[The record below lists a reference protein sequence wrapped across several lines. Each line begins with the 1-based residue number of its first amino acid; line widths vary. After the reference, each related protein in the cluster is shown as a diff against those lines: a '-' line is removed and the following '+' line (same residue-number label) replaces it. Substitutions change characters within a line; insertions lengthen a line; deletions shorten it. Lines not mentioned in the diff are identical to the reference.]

1 MLPSSRASQIPATA
15 PTSAVTSDSGIT
27 SAAVSLVSCHLVAP
41 RAVSSAVSPSRW
53 AASSRA
59 TASSAATVSTR
70 SSSALIPSSDLAT
83 ATLSPVSAS
92 TVGRLVVRVRALSR
106 LDASPIA
113 PRPAE
118 MADRPEALKPAMSGW
133 ATQVPVPSASRP
145 GNAPGDTTRGP

>member
-1 MLPSSRASQIPATA
+1 MLPSSRASQIPAIPPA
-15 PTSAVTSDSGIT
+15 SAVTSASGIT

-70 SSSALIPSSDLAT
+70 SSSALIASSDLAT
-83 ATLSPVSAS
+83 ARLSPVSAS
-92 TVGRLVVRVRALSR
+92 TVGRLVVRLTPLSKR
-106 LDASPIA
+106 EASPIA
-113 PRPAE
+113 RTWAAA
-118 MADRPEALKPAMSGW
+118 ADRPEALKAAMSGW

-145 GNAPGDTTRGP
+145 GNTPGDTTSGP